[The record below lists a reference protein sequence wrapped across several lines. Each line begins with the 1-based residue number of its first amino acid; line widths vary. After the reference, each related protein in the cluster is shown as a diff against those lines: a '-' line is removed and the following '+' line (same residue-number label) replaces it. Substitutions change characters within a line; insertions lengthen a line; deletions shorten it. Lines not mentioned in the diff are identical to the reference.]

1 MKNYSYLYHMI
12 TNKLKEVIFKKLYKD
27 LSHVEIITYENDI
40 WFIDRDDKYW
50 FFKYDSTGRLWWRRI
65 YFNNFFTLFS
75 LTSIQFVPIIS
86 SWVEEVLNSKVN
98 STKESVV
105 SISSN
110 RMEEVLNKKVN
121 RTISS
126 PNSDTHLVKDVLDN
140 YNPEP
145 SFEEDV
151 KKFFEVD
158 EVLKYKVKLT
168 PSFIQDKQPEV
179 ENVLKHTVK
188 SSVSNQWYLEDVTKD
203 VLSYTVKHNTTWL
216 SISDIDT
223 LNRIFVNK
231 MV

>member
-1 MKNYSYLYHMI
+1 MI

-98 STKESVV
+98 
-105 SISSN
+105 
-110 RMEEVLNKKVN
+110 

-126 PNSDTHLVKDVLDN
+126 PNSDTHSVKDVLDN

-188 SSVSNQWYLEDVTKD
+188 SSLSNQWFLEDVAKD

-216 SISDIDT
+216 SITDIDT
-223 LNRIFVNK
+223 LNRILVNK

>member
-1 MKNYSYLYHMI
+1 MV
-12 TNKLKEVIFKKLYKD
+12 TNKLKEIIFKKLYKD

-75 LTSIQFVPIIS
+75 LSSTEFVPIIS

-98 STKESVV
+98 RTNQGGVA
-105 SISSN
+105 ISSN
-110 RMEEVLNKKVN
+110 RMNEVLNNKVN

-126 PNSDTHLVKDVLDN
+126 SNSDTHLVGDVLDN
-140 YNPEP
+140 YNNEP

-168 PSFIQDKQPEV
+168 PSFILDKQPEV

-188 SSVSNQWYLEDVTKD
+188 SSSSNQWFLEDVAKD
-203 VLSYTVKHNTTWL
+203 VLSYTVYNTSSWILTPN
-216 SISDIDT
+216 IIT
-223 LNRIFVNK
+223 LNHIFDNETV
-231 MV
+231 

>member
-1 MKNYSYLYHMI
+1 MV

-27 LSHVEIITYENDI
+27 LSHIEIITYGNDI
-40 WFIDRDDKYW
+40 WFIDRNDKYW

-75 LTSIQFVPIIS
+75 LTSTEFVPIIS
-86 SWVEEVLNSKVN
+86 SWVEEVLNYKVN
-98 STKESVV
+98 SAKQGGVV
-105 SISSN
+105 ISYN
-110 RMEEVLNKKVN
+110 KMEEVLNNKVN

-126 PNSDTHLVKDVLDN
+126 SNSDTHLVDDVLDN
-140 YNPEP
+140 YNNEP

-168 PSFIQDKQPEV
+168 PSFILDKQPEV

-188 SSVSNQWYLEDVTKD
+188 SSLSNQWFLEDVAKD
-203 VLSYTVKHNTTWL
+203 VLSYTVKHTTTWL
-216 SISDIDT
+216 SITDIDS
-223 LNRIFVNK
+223 LNSIFVNK
-231 MV
+231 IV

>member
-1 MKNYSYLYHMI
+1 MV

-98 STKESVV
+98 
-105 SISSN
+105 
-110 RMEEVLNKKVN
+110 

-126 PNSDTHLVKDVLDN
+126 PNSDTHSVKDVLDN

-158 EVLKYKVKLT
+158 EVLKHKVKLT

-188 SSVSNQWYLEDVTKD
+188 SSLSNQWYLEDVTKD

>member
-1 MKNYSYLYHMI
+1 MI

-98 STKESVV
+98 
-105 SISSN
+105 
-110 RMEEVLNKKVN
+110 

-188 SSVSNQWYLEDVTKD
+188 SSLSNQWFLEDVAKD
-203 VLSYTVKHNTTWL
+203 VLSYTVYNTSSWIITP
-216 SISDIDT
+216 DIVT
-223 LNRIFVNK
+223 LNHIFDTK
-231 MV
+231 TA

>member
-1 MKNYSYLYHMI
+1 MV

-75 LTSIQFVPIIS
+75 LTSIEFVPIIS

-98 STKESVV
+98 
-105 SISSN
+105 
-110 RMEEVLNKKVN
+110 

-126 PNSDTHLVKDVLDN
+126 SNSDTHLVKDVLDN
-140 YNPEP
+140 YNNEP

-188 SSVSNQWYLEDVTKD
+188 SSSSNQLYLEDVAKD
-203 VLSYTVKHNTTWL
+203 VLSYTVYNTSSWILTP
-216 SISDIDT
+216 DIIT
-223 LNRIFVNK
+223 LNHIFDTKTV
-231 MV
+231 

>member
-1 MKNYSYLYHMI
+1 MV

-27 LSHVEIITYENDI
+27 LSHIEIITYGNDI
-40 WFIDRDDKYW
+40 WFIDRNDKYW

-75 LTSIQFVPIIS
+75 LTSTEFVPIIS
-86 SWVEEVLNSKVN
+86 SWVEEVLNYKVN
-98 STKESVV
+98 STKHGGVV
-105 SISSN
+105 ISYN
-110 RMEEVLNKKVN
+110 KMEEVLNNKVN

-126 PNSDTHLVKDVLDN
+126 SNSDTHLVDDVLDN
-140 YNPEP
+140 YNNEP

-188 SSVSNQWYLEDVTKD
+188 SSLSNQWFLEDVAKD
-203 VLSYTVKHNTTWL
+203 VLSYTVYNTRSWILTP
-216 SISDIDT
+216 DIIT
-223 LNRIFVNK
+223 LNHIFDNETV
-231 MV
+231 